1 MSEEAKALL
10 RRLKKEK
17 KINKQIELIQKLQAY
32 NNEEIVT
39 HVLLVHLERKDHD
52 AFRTEVLNAL
62 NPKDEFIIKPLSQ
75 ILFNKDE
82 PLTIRQKVVMLLGQ
96 NGSKKALSTLLTA
109 AKKIKDPLLLDNI
122 ILGLTYFEDKKV
134 EKPLLKALE
143 NEDLRLQVLT
153 GLARNENLLLKS
165 YPLIKAAL
173 NLSITKSF
181 EKLHYEKILETLLAE
196 FGYQTKEELL
206 AAISDKSIMKK
217 ITAYNKKQTEIAAT
231 LKKIR

>member
-17 KINKQIELIQKLQAY
+17 KINKQIELIQKLQDY

-52 AFRTEVLNAL
+52 AFRIEVLNAL
-62 NPKDEFIIKPLSQ
+62 NPKDELIIKPLSQ

-122 ILGLTYFEDKKV
+122 VFGLTYFEDKKV

-153 GLARNENLLLKS
+153 GLARNENLLLRS

-181 EKLHYEKILETLLAE
+181 EKLHYEKILETLLAK

-217 ITAYNKKQTEIAAT
+217 ITAYNKKQSEIAAT

>member
-52 AFRTEVLNAL
+52 AFRIEVLNAL
-62 NPKDEFIIKPLSQ
+62 NPKDELIIKPLSQ

-153 GLARNENLLLKS
+153 GLARNENLLLRS
-165 YPLIKAAL
+165 YP
-173 NLSITKSF
+173 
-181 EKLHYEKILETLLAE
+181 
-196 FGYQTKEELL
+196 
-206 AAISDKSIMKK
+206 
-217 ITAYNKKQTEIAAT
+217 
-231 LKKIR
+231 R